1 VNTDFGL
8 DLTPVEDGEPGEF
21 MDVPEPEGAVEDVP
35 WAHRVADEV
44 EGPDSEWFRNQG
56 WKGPEDAARSFR
68 ETKAELTRVQ
78 QEYART
84 LDALRASEEAPDYGY
99 QQQPAQQQGY
109 VDQIQGAVQYLQQA
123 VNTGDME
130 PGDALAAMAQHV
142 IPEIVQSAV
151 QQAVAQNV
159 APVAS
164 GLEKME
170 LDRALAEMEGTYG
183 ASKARELAR
192 QVMPMLR
199 NNPYFSTPEGI
210 RQAFH
215 AAYGQQAIQ
224 QNQRAARAPGMETVD
239 ASSRQRQQAKT
250 YASALEN
257 WLVTPPNQ

>member
-1 VNTDFGL
+1 VSWSLARGL
-8 DLTPVEDGEPGEF
+8 RTSWLRCHPG
-21 MDVPEPEGAVEDVP
+21 PC
-35 WAHRVADEV
+35 
-44 EGPDSEWFRNQG
+44 
-56 WKGPEDAARSFR
+56 AAAGSRS
-68 ETKAELTRVQ
+68 V
-78 QEYART
+78 
-84 LDALRASEEAPDYGY
+84 G
-99 QQQPAQQQGY
+99 
-109 VDQIQGAVQYLQQA
+109 
-123 VNTGDME
+123 
-130 PGDALAAMAQHV
+130 
-142 IPEIVQSAV
+142 
-151 QQAVAQNV
+151 QNV

-257 WLVTPPNQ
+257 WLVTPRTSRPVLRGQGWLLPSGVSSAPHAARNTHRD